1 MITDE
6 QIKYLVK
13 VLRCAVTG
21 EAAPDIPPGLDVERF
36 MNFCRF
42 HKVDNIVYMTVGNSL
57 GDEIKAQYEK
67 LYNQM
72 VMVQAFQQH
81 YLEKTEKTFEEN
93 GIDYLVLKGR
103 ELARLYPLEVMR
115 QSSDFDI
122 YIRRE
127 DASKAKELMLENG
140 FKVVAYSDENDDHDE
155 YSIHTFVL
163 CELHRVLIQSKQ
175 PWQEECNNIPERLI
189 RCEGTK
195 HCYRMSDEDFYV
207 YNLAHAAKHIK
218 YSGIGIRVILDQ
230 WLIAKKLGDT
240 INWNTV
246 DERLKRAGLCEFNRY
261 VRELYLYWFEGIE
274 PSDKETIKQMERYV
288 VESGWLGTYRQARA
302 TEVARQAGKT
312 SSKKVAKLKTYFEI
326 IWVPYEKMAE
336 RYPILKQHCWL
347 LPVCRLHK
355 LIRAALFRRETVKSV
370 SARLDEGDMD
380 YGKKALKF
388 QESIGL

>member
-122 YIRRE
+122 
-127 DASKAKELMLENG
+127 
-140 FKVVAYSDENDDHDE
+140 
-155 YSIHTFVL
+155 
-163 CELHRVLIQSKQ
+163 
-175 PWQEECNNIPERLI
+175 
-189 RCEGTK
+189 
-195 HCYRMSDEDFYV
+195 
-207 YNLAHAAKHIK
+207 
-218 YSGIGIRVILDQ
+218 
-230 WLIAKKLGDT
+230 
-240 INWNTV
+240 
-246 DERLKRAGLCEFNRY
+246 
-261 VRELYLYWFEGIE
+261 
-274 PSDKETIKQMERYV
+274 
-288 VESGWLGTYRQARA
+288 
-302 TEVARQAGKT
+302 
-312 SSKKVAKLKTYFEI
+312 
-326 IWVPYEKMAE
+326 
-336 RYPILKQHCWL
+336 
-347 LPVCRLHK
+347 
-355 LIRAALFRRETVKSV
+355 
-370 SARLDEGDMD
+370 
-380 YGKKALKF
+380 
-388 QESIGL
+388 